1 MRFLILGL
9 VALSLS
15 ACGQPGKRP
24 ATTSAATTPQAAP
37 QKVKISSAELLG
49 QTGIWVRAKIGTPE
63 FVRSDMQ
70 ANLWQYKNAQC
81 VLNVFLY
88 TDGDAGENS
97 GGDTGP
103 ARVLHFDARDPVGNN
118 TDRNMCL
125 SSLQD

>member
-24 ATTSAATTPQAAP
+24 ATTSAAAGDAAAE
-37 QKVKISSAELLG
+37 KIKITSAQLLG
-49 QTGIWVRAKIGTPE
+49 QTGVWVRAKIGTPE
-63 FVRSDMQ
+63 FARSDMQ

-88 TDGDAGENS
+88 SDGE
-97 GGDTGP
+97 TGP
-103 ARVLHFDARDPVGNN
+103 ARVLHFDARDTAGKD
-118 TDRNMCL
+118 TDRNACL

>member
-24 ATTSAATTPQAAP
+24 ATTSAAAGTQAAP
-37 QKVKISSAELLG
+37 QKVKITSAELLG
-49 QTGIWVRAKIGTPE
+49 QTGTWVRAKVGTPA
-63 FVRSDMQ
+63 FARSDMQ

-88 TDGDAGENS
+88 TDGDAG
-97 GGDTGP
+97 P
-103 ARVLHFDARDPVGNN
+103 ARVLHFDARDTVGNN
-118 TDRNMCL
+118 TDRNVCL
-125 SSLQD
+125 NSLQD